1 MTIFWKRF
9 AIVACVTAA
18 IWPSGASAADFYQ
31 GKQITIIVGF
41 SAGGTYDATA
51 RLFARHL
58 GKHLPGN
65 PSVLVRNMPG
75 AGSITATMHVFTT
88 APKDGTTLGVV
99 GGGTV
104 LEPLLGNPQAKYDAQ
119 RFNWIGGRTRDTFL
133 CVVGKAVPVQ
143 TMDDVKKRE
152 TAVGSTGPGSRTLTL
167 PKALNELIGTK
178 FKIVTGYPGGNDI
191 TLALERGEVEGYC
204 GWSIDSIRSRAPQW
218 LKDGTIKPLAQF
230 TLGKP
235 ELPDV
240 PLGRDLVPS
249 ESGKQAIDFFTAD
262 SLFAW
267 PLMAPPDLPA
277 ERVTDLRSAFDA
289 MMKDPDLLADA
300 AKQNL
305 EINPVS
311 GTAMQEF
318 IARLYKTPP
327 DVLDLVR
334 KIYAGR

>member
-1 MTIFWKRF
+1 MARIL
-9 AIVACVTAA
+9 AIAIATLLTATAPVA
-18 IWPSGASAADFYQ
+18 AADFYQ

-65 PSVLVRNMPG
+65 PSILVRNMPG

-88 APKDGTTLGVV
+88 APKDGTVLGVV

-104 LEPLLGNPQAKYDAQ
+104 LEPLLGNPQARYDAQ

-133 CVVGKAVPVQ
+133 CVVWHTVPAQ
-143 TMDDVKKRE
+143 TMEDVKTRE
-152 TAVGSTGPGSRTLTL
+152 TVVGSTGPGSRTLTL

-218 LKDGTIKPLAQF
+218 LTDGTIKPLAQF
-230 TLGKP
+230 TLSKP
-235 ELPDV
+235 ELTNI
-240 PLGRDLVPS
+240 PLGRDLVPT
-249 ESGKQAIDFFTAD
+249 EKGKQALDFFTAD

-277 ERVTDLRSAFDA
+277 ERVAELRSAFDA
-289 MMKDPDLLADA
+289 MANDPQLLADA
-300 AKQNL
+300 ATQNL
-305 EINPVS
+305 EVNAVS
-311 GTAMQEF
+311 GATMQEF
-318 IARLYKTPP
+318 ITRLYATPP